1 MIPLLDPSALPP
13 PGIMI
18 TATPTFNVKV
28 CSVSFAARDQ
38 LKPKNQKGEKARHKY
53 LIGGDMF

>member
-1 MIPLLDPSALPP
+1 
-13 PGIMI
+13 MI